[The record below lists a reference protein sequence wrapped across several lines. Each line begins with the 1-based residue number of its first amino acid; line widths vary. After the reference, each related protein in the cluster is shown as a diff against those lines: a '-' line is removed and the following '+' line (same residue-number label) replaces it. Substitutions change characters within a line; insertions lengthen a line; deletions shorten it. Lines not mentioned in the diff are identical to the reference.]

1 MKILYAAFFLT
12 LFSWGELL
20 LWKNGLHFPLTGF
33 LLFYLAGAFSWK
45 LALAGGI
52 LSGCALDFVAGN
64 VLPIILLQGI
74 AGILLSLFWLYKVK
88 SDSVFLHIFPGGVLI
103 VFAWCCALAEYGASF
118 WKWGAVYPVAM
129 LTLSIVPGVLFL
141 PVMILL
147 LDTLNENLGLPLYS
161 NVKLHLREGEF

>member
-1 MKILYAAFFLT
+1 MKILYSAFFLT

-20 LWKNGLHFPLTGF
+20 LWKNGLHFPLTGL
-33 LLFYLAGAFSWK
+33 LLFYIAGAFSWK

-88 SDSVFLHIFPGGVLI
+88 SDSVFLHI
-103 VFAWCCALAEYGASF
+103 AC
-118 WKWGAVYPVAM
+118 
-129 LTLSIVPGVLFL
+129 
-141 PVMILL
+141 
-147 LDTLNENLGLPLYS
+147 
-161 NVKLHLREGEF
+161 